1 MKTKRFQVG
10 LALVLGLVMAGAM
23 SADTVIAA
31 VRPKEKP
38 PVVRV
43 KPGYHTPG
51 YWLSN
56 SR

>member
-23 SADTVIAA
+23 SADVVTAA
-31 VRPKEKP
+31 ARPKESSS
-38 PVVRV
+38 VVRV